1 MKNYIPKMEEFVN
14 EARLKTGSYEVKK
27 SKGVMDGVLLMAD
40 FISDKQE
47 AEKKLLTELK
57 ATAKTLEKLNQDYTN
72 LTSTITKTEND
83 VRSSFELLF
92 DEEDKL
98 LTQQVDF
105 GDLVVQIGK
114 MSVGGTKELVKY
126 DKVIEALQEF
136 YAANEEVSEKIK
148 ELLSSPEFKEV
159 KKGSDRVGSINPKAN
174 RFGKTEPAS
183 KMNEGLMSAFKGIV
197 ASVKKYIKGITSAS
211 SRAEKAFNKLKGLV
225 DSYTSTSVPSKNKSW

>member
-1 MKNYIPKMEEFVN
+1 MEEFVN

-27 SKGVMDGVLLMAD
+27 AKGVMDGVLLMAD
-40 FISDKQE
+40 FLDAKQE

-57 ATAKTLEKLNQDYTN
+57 TTAKSLEKLYDDYKN
-72 LTSTITKTEND
+72 LTSIITKTEND

-98 LTQQVDF
+98 LTQQVVF
-105 GDLVVQIGK
+105 KEMVVQLGK
-114 MSVGGTKELVKY
+114 MSVGGTKELVKF
-126 DKVIEALQEF
+126 DKLVEALQEF
-136 YAANEEVSEKIK
+136 YAPNKEVSEKIK
-148 ELLSSPEFKEV
+148 ELLSSPEFKEI

-174 RFGKTEPAS
+174 RFDKTEPAS
-183 KMNEGLMSAFKGIV
+183 KMNEGLMSAFKSIV

-211 SRAEKAFNKLKGLV
+211 SRAEKAFNKLKSLV